1 MPSELDQAVY
11 EASVDLSTRK
21 YTSIR
26 AAAAAHCLSHA
37 ILSRRLNEGKSRSA
51 GHKTRQLLS
60 STQED
65 MLVQWVLNLE
75 RQGYTPTHSQ
85 LREIAIRIS
94 INSGGP
100 TKVGSH

>member
-11 EASVDLSTRK
+11 EASVYLLTRK

-51 GHKTRQLLS
+51 EHKVRQLLS
-60 STQED
+60 S
-65 MLVQWVLNLE
+65 
-75 RQGYTPTHSQ
+75 
-85 LREIAIRIS
+85 I
-94 INSGGP
+94 
-100 TKVGSH
+100 